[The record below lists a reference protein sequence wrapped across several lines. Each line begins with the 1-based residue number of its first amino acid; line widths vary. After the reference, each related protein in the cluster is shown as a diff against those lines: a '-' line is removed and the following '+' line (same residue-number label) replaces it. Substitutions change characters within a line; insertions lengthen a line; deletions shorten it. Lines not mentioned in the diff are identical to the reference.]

1 MAEVRLTTL
10 RLPKRVCPRKPVAGL
25 VPSARERSL
34 LPELC
39 WSGFLT
45 TGQIERLAFP
55 SRRRA
60 QRRLRALL
68 DHGYLRAHLQG
79 GALHR
84 DTVWT
89 LGPRGLALLRDE
101 ELAPEDTRP
110 YRLNPQSQK
119 LGHAVA
125 VRDVAV
131 SFLTARARGLLDVT
145 DIRLDGELANR
156 SPFREARLVPDGLAT
171 INDGGIVRV
180 VMWEVNC
187 IGQPLAQVRQKLLAY
202 VRARAA
208 GMPLFSARGL
218 VVLVLTEGERRLSNI
233 RDFAASL
240 GAEPGI
246 RACLLDEIHRAGKLS
261 GVLGVWNS
269 RFRPIS

>member
-1 MAEVRLTTL
+1 MTTP
-10 RLPKRVCPRKPVAGL
+10 RIPKRVSPRKPIGGL
-25 VPSARERSL
+25 VPSARERDL
-34 LPELC
+34 LPELH
-39 WSGFLT
+39 WAGFLT
-45 TGQIERLAFP
+45 TCQIERLAFP
-55 SRRRA
+55 SRRRT

-68 DHGYLRAHLQG
+68 DHGYVRAHLQG

-101 ELAPEDTRP
+101 GLVPEDARH

-131 SFLTARARGLLDVT
+131 SFVTAKKKGILAVT

-171 INDGGIVRV
+171 IDHEGIARI

-187 IGQPLAQVRQKLLAY
+187 TGQPLAQVRQKLLAY
-202 VRARAA
+202 VRVQATQ
-208 GMPLFSARGL
+208 MPLFSARGL
-218 VVLVLTEGERRLSNI
+218 VVLVVAESERRLSNI
-233 RDFAASL
+233 RDFAAGL
-240 GAEPGI
+240 GSAPEI
-246 RACLLDEIHRAGKLS
+246 RHCLLDEILQGQPLPDA
-261 GVLGVWNS
+261 LGL
-269 RFRPIS
+269 RGPTFRPVG

>member
-1 MAEVRLTTL
+1 LTTF
-10 RLPKRVCPRKPVAGL
+10 RLPKRVCPRKPTAGL

-34 LPELC
+34 LPDLC
-39 WSGFLT
+39 WAGFLT

-79 GALHR
+79 EALHR
-84 DTVWT
+84 DTMWT
-89 LGPRGLALLRDE
+89 LGPRGLDLLRDE
-101 ELAPEDTRP
+101 GLGPANAKP
-110 YRLNPQSQK
+110 YRLNPHSQK

-131 SFLTARARGLLDVT
+131 SFLTAKIQGSVAVT

-171 INDGGIVRV
+171 IDDDGVARL
-180 VMWEVNC
+180 VMWELNC
-187 IGQPLAQVRQKLLAY
+187 AGQPLAQVRQKLLTYA
-202 VRARAA
+202 RARAA
-208 GMPLFSARGL
+208 MMPLFSAGGL
-218 VVLVLTEGERRLSNI
+218 VVLIVAEGERRLSNI
-233 RDFAASL
+233 RDVAAGL
-240 GAEPGI
+240 GAEPEI
-246 RACLLDEIHRAGKLS
+246 RFCLLDEIRQGGSLPDTIGLHGPAFLPVK
-261 GVLGVWNS
+261 
-269 RFRPIS
+269 